1 MLRVVVVDSPEHAGR
16 LAGDAVAA
24 VVAGAQRP
32 VLGLATGSSP
42 RPVYDELA
50 RRVDDGSLSLARTR
64 AFLLDEYLG
73 LSSEDPRSYRAEIE
87 REVVE
92 RTDLPSAAVR
102 GLDGAAEDVEAEC
115 SAYERTI
122 RGAGGIDLQLLGV
135 GTDGHI
141 GFNEPGSALDSRTRP
156 LELAPRTRQDNA
168 RFFGDDA
175 EQVPTHCLTQGIAT
189 ILEAGE
195 LLLLAFG
202 DSKAEAIR
210 QAVEGPVTERWPV
223 TALLRHPHV
232 TVLVDRAA
240 ASLLER
246 ADSSA

>member
-1 MLRVVVVDSPEHAGR
+1 MLRVVVVESPQRAGE
-16 LAGDAVAA
+16 LAGEAVAA
-24 VVAGAQRP
+24 VVAAAERP

-42 RPVYDELA
+42 RPVYRDLA
-50 RRVDDGSLSLARTR
+50 RRVHDGSLSLARTR

-141 GFNEPGSALDSRTRP
+141 GFNETGSPLDSRTRP
-156 LELAPRTRQDNA
+156 MELAARTRQDNA
-168 RFFGDDA
+168 RFFDGDV

-189 ILEAGE
+189 ILEARE
-195 LLLLAFG
+195 LVLLAFG
-202 DSKAEAIR
+202 QSKAEAIR
-210 QAVEGPVTERWPV
+210 QAVEGSVSERWPV
-223 TALLRHPHV
+223 TALQRHPNA
-232 TVLVDRAA
+232 TLLVDRAA
-240 ASLLER
+240 ASLLEG